1 MKGGVEGEGGMVRGG
16 REGEGKR
23 KNEVTRR
30 RMKSVQ
36 VSEAPQ
42 VSATCAI
49 ALSGARRGKRGG
61 QVITSDGDP
70 SNTYR

>member
-1 MKGGVEGEGGMVRGG
+1 M
-16 REGEGKR
+16 R

-61 QVITSDGDP
+61 PVITSDGDP
-70 SNTYR
+70 SKESNTCNKVNSALMYILE